1 MALRLRQVVLVAPEL
16 GPALE
21 EVRDGLGI
29 EPCYHD
35 PGVAEFG
42 LENVLFPI
50 GDQFLEIV
58 APVQEGTTAGRTLER
73 RGGAG
78 GYMVMVQCDDLDR
91 RRARLADVGARVI
104 WQGDYPDIRGTHV
117 HPKDIGGAIV
127 SVDEATPWESW
138 RWAGPAW
145 RDHVRTET
153 VTGVRSLTI
162 GAADAKAMAARWAEV
177 LDLPLADAMTVATD
191 DATIA
196 FVPAGPRGEGL
207 DEVAVRGGRSCAGRD
222 GDRPV
227 RGARQLRVTPWEWA
241 SGPLPPRFGELRRG
255 EQPGRQRV
263 VRVVG
268 LGDHRH
274 RHAVVGPVDDG

>member
-29 EPCYHD
+29 EPCFHD

-58 APVQEGTTAGRTLER
+58 APVQEGTAAGRTLER

-78 GYMVMVQCDDLDR
+78 GYMVMFQCDDLDR
-91 RRARLADVGARVI
+91 RRARLAEVGARVI
-104 WQGDYPDIRGTHV
+104 WQGDHRDIRGTHV

-127 SVDEATPWESW
+127 SMDEATPWESW

-153 VTGVRSLTI
+153 VTGLRSLTL
-162 GAADAKAMAARWAEV
+162 GAADPEAMAARWAEV
-177 LDLPLADAMTVATD
+177 LDLLLADARTVATD
-191 DATIA
+191 DATICFA
-196 FVPAGPRGEGL
+196 PAGPRGEGL
-207 DEVAVRGGRSCAGRD
+207 DEVAVAAADRARAGT
-222 GDRPV
+222 
-227 RGARQLRVTPWEWA
+227 AI
-241 SGPLPPRFGELRRG
+241 ELCG
-255 EQPGRQRV
+255 
-263 VRVVG
+263 VRVSFV
-268 LGDHRH
+268 
-274 RHAVVGPVDDG
+274 